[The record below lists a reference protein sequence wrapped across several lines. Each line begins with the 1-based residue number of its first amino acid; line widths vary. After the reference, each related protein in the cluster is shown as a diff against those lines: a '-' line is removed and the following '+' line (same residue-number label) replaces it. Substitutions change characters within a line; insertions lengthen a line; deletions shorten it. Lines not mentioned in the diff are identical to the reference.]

1 MFALLLLLLG
11 AACTESVTAQ
21 RMPERRPVRMG
32 NRQYDKGNFER
43 SIELYGRA
51 LSRDSSSFEAGYDM
65 GNALFRAGRYDASE
79 QMLRR
84 VASDVSRTDAERAEA
99 WFNLGDV
106 QFAQQNL
113 QGALESFKQSLRL
126 NPSDMEAKYNY
137 AYVKK
142 LLEQQQND
150 ENDQN
155 DENNDKNNDGNND
168 KNNNKNNEGN
178 NDKNNDKNNDG
189 NDQKERNDDRNNND
203 KNNDENPDGDDNN
216 DNNDN
221 GGDEKNDGD
230 GRPQQSAGEISPE
243 QLEAMLDAIQ
253 AQEDKT
259 QEKVNERQGVIVR
272 GNKNW

>member
-1 MFALLLLLLG
+1 MRRLAYMFALLLLG

-155 DENNDKNNDGNND
+155 DENNDKNND
-168 KNNNKNNEGN
+168 KNNN
-178 NDKNNDKNNDG
+178 KNNDKNNDG

-203 KNNDENPDGDDNN
+203 KNNDENPDGDNNNDNN
-216 DNNDN
+216 ENNDN
-221 GGDEKNDGD
+221 GGDERNDGD